1 MRVDLRKDQISAS
14 SLSITMLV
22 SFVLVATIK
31 VCMEHINAVGSD
43 CILGCKT
50 QMRQAIYL
58 AICDSSGPEGFV
70 VSYTIPLTVRSIAEI
85 RELI

>member
-1 MRVDLRKDQISAS
+1 
-14 SLSITMLV
+14 
-22 SFVLVATIK
+22 
-31 VCMEHINAVGSD
+31 MEHINAVGSD

-58 AICDSSGPEGFV
+58 AICDSSGPQGFV